1 MNLTGS
7 NSGLTVLLQSEL
19 VLTLL
24 ALIPEMD
31 FARSLDNDVSIPL
44 ELTDYKRSA
53 SIEDEGLRVQSGNEA
68 HPIQESTGGTPVA
81 GSDVG
86 SEENPK
92 SVTFSY
98 GIVMVR
104 TKRLLS
110 LLDRFAKFKIFGL
123 LGWAFLGITL
133 VSGAFMVWL
142 MLYQSYI
149 VLNGSLAFRCAIGA
163 ATAQQC
169 SAHGLPVGQQPGL
182 QAYLLLPGINPFIPV
197 LYGLIGIIVAVVI
210 HEGTHGVLARRFK
223 LPVKSTGVLFFLIVP
238 IGAFVEIDE
247 KLIQK
252 SRFRE
257 SGRIMAGGPGS
268 NILVALLA
276 LGLLLLLVG
285 GLVPAH
291 FDGVY
296 VGAIV
301 QNSPADGLHQ
311 LGYLQAGDVI
321 VAVNGTRV
329 HSVQNLSSYLS
340 STHPNES
347 LILSVDH
354 GGKLNNYSI
363 VLAQNPTNKS
373 ITAGFIGIAQSVS
386 DSDLVNTKNTY
397 VDSFFSRPLIYLVVP
412 GIVPQADSVVP
423 FSNQLNVLYTS
434 PTLGAAWYP
443 IALSLFWI
451 WFINVNLA
459 FFNAIPLY
467 PLDGGQA
474 MLNFFTHFGRKGVE
488 SRARALTTGISIL
501 MFAIILTFL
510 FLPSLLG
517 AIPF

>member
-1 MNLTGS
+1 MFLN
-7 NSGLTVLLQSEL
+7 
-19 VLTLL
+19 
-24 ALIPEMD
+24 P
-31 FARSLDNDVSIPL
+31 
-44 ELTDYKRSA
+44 LTDEKSSA
-53 SIEDEGLRVQSGNEA
+53 SPLGEEGARVGSEASPSRAVDSSQPSIAATAKEPTVDTKKKGDEE
-68 HPIQESTGGTPVA
+68 
-81 GSDVG
+81 G

-110 LLDRFAKFKIFGL
+110 ILDSFAKFRIFGM

-133 VSGAFMVWL
+133 VSGAFMIWL
-142 MLYQSYI
+142 MLFQSYV
-149 VLNGSLAFRCAIGA
+149 VLTGSMAFRCAIGA
-163 ATAQQC
+163 ATYKECHA
-169 SAHGLPVGQQPGL
+169 AGLPVGQQPGL

-197 LYGLIGIIVAVVI
+197 IYGLIGIVIAVVI

-301 QNSPADGLHQ
+301 QNSPADALHQ
-311 LGYLQAGDVI
+311 HGYLQAGDVI

-329 HSVQNLSSYLS
+329 HSVQNLSNYLAG
-340 STHPNES
+340 THPNES
-347 LILSVDH
+347 LVLSVDR
-354 GGKLNNYSI
+354 GASGSVSNYSI

-373 ITAGFIGIAQSVS
+373 ITAGFIGISQPVS
-386 DSDLVNTKNTY
+386 DSDLVATKNTY
-397 VDSFFSRPLIYLVVP
+397 VNSFFSRPLIYLVVP

-443 IALSLFWI
+443 IALTLFWI

-488 SRARALTTGISIL
+488 SRAKALTTAISIL
-501 MFAIILTFL
+501 MFAIILSFL
-510 FLPSLLG
+510 FLPRILG
-517 AIPF
+517 AIPY